1 MAISFIAGGVIGGLI
16 VAILFIFVKRSIVE
30 DNDILEQKCLIKDE
44 TIRNLENDVSM
55 YEKKIEEIRKSIS
68 NSVPEDCVPGRWCKG
83 CAFVKV
89 INITRGPHSYSRP
102 VYCCGKGESCKHFIP
117 KVNKNVETN

>member
-1 MAISFIAGGVIGGLI
+1 MAVSFIVGGVIGGLI
-16 VAILFIFVKRSIVE
+16 VAVLFMFAKRSIVE
-30 DNDILEQKCLIKDE
+30 DNDNLEQECLMKDE
-44 TIRNLENDVSM
+44 TIRNLENDVNM
-55 YEKKIEEIRKSIS
+55 YEKKIEEIQKCIS
-68 NSVPEDCVPGRWCKG
+68 NSVPEGCVPGRWCKG

-89 INITRGPHSYSRP
+89 IHVTRDSHSYSSP